1 MCSVC
6 RICQFFASCFHKH
19 RYVKIKVS
27 LYTPRRC
34 RFSGDG
40 KVNVKVKFILKEA
53 IKFQRG
59 SRGIALLFP

>member
-6 RICQFFASCFHKH
+6 RICQFFASCFHHH

-27 LYTPRRC
+27 LCTPRKF

-40 KVNVKVKFILKEA
+40 TVKVNVKFTLKEA
-53 IKFQRG
+53 T
-59 SRGIALLFP
+59 